1 VVDGDDRRL
10 RMSDYRTMIERENSE
25 RLAAALSGL
34 RRVSREINTTLDLES
49 ILEVVLAEALR
60 LAQAKCG
67 AICIGDFENGEIG
80 LWVSTGYAEDE
91 KQRLVKAL
99 KSPEGHPL
107 LKEVFHKEQSLSL
120 SSPDAAEG
128 KPWFSLDARSVL
140 AIPIFYARS
149 LAGLIVLE
157 SKREGAFDQDLPQFV
172 EGLADQAAIAF
183 GNAKRYQEQVER
195 GELLRKRAEQLAS
208 VLEVGK
214 ALRSDRPLEDI
225 LEEVAYG
232 IQESVGFDRV
242 LVSVVEGDP
251 PIQRRVAAA
260 GIPIPSF
267 ERMKDVRQPWSL
279 VEGVMDDEF
288 RVSQSYYVP
297 AERRPAWFD
306 RLDTYDAEDRGIIAR
321 QPGRWHPNDMLIVPL
336 MGPGEDVKGLVSVDD
351 PRDGMIPDHSTIEA
365 VEVFAAQAALAIENA
380 QMIEMLQRRAEVLC
394 LFNEISQSATAKLE
408 LNEVLTD
415 VVETAPRLLPCDHS
429 SIFLLDRDSGRYVP
443 RAVHGTRF
451 EEISS
456 LTFGPGEGLVGQVA
470 ETGLPV
476 TIDKVDRDPRHYR
489 LASDVGMATAAL
501 TPLTVSGQVVGVL
514 CLGRRDPEDFSAAE
528 VAMLSA
534 LADQVSVAVD
544 NARLFEDAQQRA
556 VQLEVASEVAR
567 HATAI
572 LDVGQ
577 LLDETVDLISDRFG
591 FYHVA
596 VYLLDGGREYGTLRA
611 ASSEAGRQM
620 LEKEY
625 RQPLGAIGVVGRVA
639 KSGEPALSVE
649 VGEAGASFDH
659 PELPETRSR
668 MVLPLVSRGQVIG
681 VLDVQSVEE
690 TAFAKE
696 DMSAMQ
702 TLAYQ
707 LANAIENARLYEE
720 VRNFSEGLEE
730 RVEERTRE
738 LAGAMEELETER
750 DRVETLYRITS
761 QLASSLDLDH
771 VLNKAMSLIIDAVGA
786 DRVSTVMM
794 DSASGQLIE
803 RAALGED
810 RDLPLGGKPTRFSQ
824 PESLAASVSEHRETI
839 VVSNVRRDPRW
850 TALQEGEPS
859 YRSAL
864 AVPLAVGEQA
874 LGAML
879 LLDRAVGHFQEEHVR
894 LVETAATQVA
904 QAINNLELYNVIRE
918 QAERLGNMLKAQR
931 VESAKSH
938 AILEGVADGVMVTD
952 VPGKVILFNAAAE
965 RVLDLPRREAL
976 GRTIREMLG
985 LYGSQA
991 QDWVEA
997 IADWAEHP
1005 ESYVGEEYLAA
1016 QLDIEERTVSVHLA
1030 PVLMGREFLGTVSV
1044 FRDVTAE
1051 VEADRAKTEFVSMV
1065 SHELR
1070 TPMTS
1075 IKGYADL
1082 LLMGSAGILNERQDR
1097 FLTIIRNNVDRL
1109 TTLVDDLLDISR
1121 IESGRLDLSP
1131 EPMDVKEAVD
1141 RVITSMQARA
1151 DEKALSLKSDVPA
1164 ELPTVDA
1171 DADRVVQ
1178 ILTNLVGNA
1187 CQYTPRDGE
1196 IVVSA
1201 RREDG
1206 EVQISVRDT
1215 GVGIGPDDRE
1225 RIFDRFFR
1233 ADDPVVQGTSGTG
1246 LGLAIVKSLVEMHG
1260 GEIWVESELGEG
1272 SVFTFTLPM
1281 RDGGVPDAPE
1291 KGLEK
1296 LLVVEDD
1303 PDIAKLIRL
1312 HLCDKYQEV
1321 FIAHRGEDALAI
1333 AEREHPDLITLDI
1346 MLPGMDGFE
1355 VLEHLK
1361 SKRATRDIPV
1371 VIVSV
1376 VPDRQKGLRL
1386 GAVDYVTKP
1395 IDEQALIDAVGKALG
1410 RRRGTVLVVDDDR
1423 DTLSLLDEVLNA
1435 NEFAVQTLDRGREA
1449 LAVAREVQPSLI
1461 LLDVKLPDLNGYA
1474 VLEELKADAGLSEV
1488 PVIVMTGSE
1497 IVDDAKRK
1505 KVLALGAERF
1515 ISKPFS
1521 VEELVEQIEMAM

>member
-1 VVDGDDRRL
+1 
-10 RMSDYRTMIERENSE
+10 MTERQNSE
-25 RLAAALSGL
+25 RLAAALTGL
-34 RRVSREINTTLDLES
+34 RRVSREINTTLDLEG
-49 ILEVVLAEALR
+49 ILGVVLQESMR
-60 LAQAKCG
+60 LAETSYG
-67 AICIGDFENGEIG
+67 AICIRDLVNDEMD
-80 LWVSTGYAEDE
+80 LSALAGYAEDE
-91 KQRLVKAL
+91 KASILSAL
-99 KSPEGHPL
+99 REPETHPL
-107 LKEVFHKEQSLSL
+107 LKKVFQEEQSLSL
-120 SSPDAAEG
+120 SEPVSMTGSPGFASGAH
-128 KPWFSLDARSVL
+128 SVL
-140 AIPIFYARS
+140 AVPIFYAQS
-149 LAGLIVLE
+149 LTGLIVLE
-157 SKREGAFDQDLPQFV
+157 SEQPEAFDGELVRFV

-183 GNAKRYQEQVER
+183 GNAKRYQEQLER
-195 GELLRKRAEQLAS
+195 GQLLRRRAEQLTS

-242 LVSVVEGDP
+242 LISVVDDDP
-251 PIQRRVAAA
+251 PVQRRVAAA
-260 GIPIPSF
+260 GIPLPSF
-267 ERMKDVRQPWSL
+267 REMKETSQPWSL
-279 VEGVMDDEF
+279 VERVMDEEF

-306 RLDTYDAEDRGIIAR
+306 QLDTYAGKDGRDIAR
-321 QPGRWHPNDMLIVPL
+321 EPGRWHPNDVLIVPL
-336 MGPGEDVKGLVSVDD
+336 MGPGEDVKGLISVDD
-351 PRDGMIPDHSTIEA
+351 PRDGMVPDYSTIET
-365 VEVFAAQAALAIENA
+365 VEVFAAQAALAIENS
-380 QMIEMLQRRAEVLC
+380 QMIEMLQRRAEVLS

-408 LNEVLTD
+408 LNEVLMD

-429 SIFLLDRDSGRYVP
+429 SIFLLDTDSGRYVP
-443 RAVHGTRF
+443 RAVHGSSF

-456 LTFGPGEGLVGQVA
+456 LVFSPGEGLVGGVA

-476 TIDKVDRDPRHYR
+476 TIDEADQDPRHFR
-489 LASDVGMATAAL
+489 LASKVDMATAAL
-501 TPLTVSGQVVGVL
+501 TPLTASGQVVGVL
-514 CLGRRDPEDFSAAE
+514 CLGRRDPDDFSAAE

-577 LLDETVDLISDRFG
+577 LLEETVDLISDRFG

-596 VYLLDGGREYGTLRA
+596 VYLLDGKRESTILRA
-611 ASSEAGRQM
+611 ASSEAGRRM
-620 LEKEY
+620 FEEGY
-625 RQPLGAIGVVGRVA
+625 RQPIDGGGGVGRVA
-639 KSGEPALSVE
+639 ESGEPVLIGDVDTDAVSH
-649 VGEAGASFDH
+649 AQ

-668 MVLPLVSRGQVIG
+668 MALPLVSRGQVIG
-681 VLDVQSVEE
+681 VLDIQSVQEA
-690 TAFAKE
+690 AFAKE

-720 VRNFSEGLEE
+720 VRAFSEELEE

-738 LAGAMEELETER
+738 LAGAMEELEKER

-771 VLNKAMSLIIDAVGA
+771 VLNKAMGLIVEAVGA
-786 DRVSTVMM
+786 DRASTVMI
-794 DSASGQLIE
+794 DSGSGQQIE

-810 RDLPLGGKPTRFSQ
+810 VDLPLGGKSTRFSR
-824 PESLAASVSEHRETI
+824 PESLAGWASEHRQTV
-839 VVSNVRRDPRW
+839 VVSDVRRDSRW
-850 TALQEGEPS
+850 IGAEGEEER
-859 YRSAL
+859 YRAAL
-864 AVPLAVGEQA
+864 AVPLMVGDQA

-879 LLDRAVGHFQEEHVR
+879 LLDENVGHFQDEHVR

-918 QAERLGNMLKAQR
+918 QAERLGNMLRAQQ
-931 VESAKSH
+931 VESAKSQ

-952 VPGKVILFNAAAE
+952 AGGEVTLFNAAAE
-965 RVLDLPRREAL
+965 RILDLPRSEAL

-991 QDWVEA
+991 RDWLEA
-997 IADWAEHP
+997 IGEWEEDP
-1005 ESYVGEEYLAA
+1005 ESYVREEFLAA
-1016 QLDIEERTVSVHLA
+1016 QLDIEDRIVSVHLA
-1030 PVLMGREFLGTVSV
+1030 PVLMGREFFGTVSV

-1082 LLMGSAGILNERQDR
+1082 LLMGSAGTLSDRQER

-1121 IESGRLDLSP
+1121 IESGRLDLEP
-1131 EPMDVKEAVD
+1131 EPMEVKEAVD

-1151 DEKALSLKSDVPA
+1151 DEKSLGLRSEVPPK
-1164 ELPTVDA
+1164 LPTVEA
-1171 DADRVVQ
+1171 DLDRVVQ

-1187 CQYTPRDGE
+1187 CQYTPSDGE

-1206 EVQISVRDT
+1206 EVQISVQDT
-1215 GVGIGPDDRE
+1215 GVGIGPEDRE

-1233 ADDPVVQGTSGTG
+1233 ADDPLVQGTSGTG

-1260 GEIWVESELGEG
+1260 GDIWVESELGEG
-1272 SVFTFTLPM
+1272 SVFTFTLPTQ
-1281 RDGGVPDAPE
+1281 DGRAPDVPE
-1291 KGLEK
+1291 GSLGK

-1303 PDIAKLIRL
+1303 PDIARLIQL
-1312 HLCDKYQEV
+1312 HLQDRYGEV
-1321 FIAHRGEDALAI
+1321 FVAHRGEDALAI
-1333 AEREHPDLITLDI
+1333 AERERPDLITLDV
-1346 MLPGMDGFE
+1346 MLPGIDGFE
-1355 VLEHLK
+1355 VLEELK
-1361 SKRATRDIPV
+1361 SKEVTQDIPV

-1376 VPDRQKGLRL
+1376 VPDPQKGLKL
-1386 GAVDYVTKP
+1386 GAFDYVTKP
-1395 IDEQALIDAVGKALG
+1395 IDEQKLIGVVAKAVGKG
-1410 RRRGTVLVVDDDR
+1410 RGTVLVVDDDH
-1423 DTLSLLDEVLNA
+1423 DTLSLLDDVLNA
-1435 NEFAVQTLDRGREA
+1435 NEFDVRTVDCGRDA

-1461 LLDVKLPDLNGYA
+1461 LLDVKLPDLDGYS
-1474 VLEELKADAGLSEV
+1474 VLEELKTDGKLSDV

-1497 IVDDAKRK
+1497 IIDDAKRK

-1515 ISKPFS
+1515 IAKPFS
-1521 VEELVEQIEMAM
+1521 VKELVEQINTAM